1 MRKGQKNATDEEFFV
16 YLRRVLMLYR
26 FSTGE
31 YFLLST
37 DIRADISTDR
47 DVFRTF
53 YTRGLAKRLL
63 LGRSASED
71 FEERV
76 IRTLTDGTPMW
87 LCRHFIS
94 LNIFVSPIEY
104 DDSFGDLRP
113 MFKDITLSEDLTDE
127 YHRRRANERPDPS
140 LSVIV
145 LQESVWPIVK
155 KVSTADRKGKGK
167 VGSSPKTGIETE
179 LRLPEKASLSDGSSL

>member
-1 MRKGQKNATDEEFFV
+1 MKLSQS
-16 YLRRVLMLYR
+16 
-26 FSTGE
+26 STSIG
-31 YFLLST
+31 
-37 DIRADISTDR
+37 ADPATDR

-63 LGRSASED
+63 LGRSASDE

-76 IRTLTDGTPMW
+76 IKALTEGTPMC
-87 LCRHFIS
+87 LCWHFILLS
-94 LNIFVSPIEY
+94 TSVSTIEY

-113 MFKDITLSEDLTDE
+113 MFKDIALSKDLTAE
-127 YHRRRANERPDPS
+127 YYRRLAKERPYPG
-140 LSVIV
+140 LSVVV

-167 VGSSPKTGIETE
+167 VGAGPKKVVDTE
-179 LRLPEKASLSDGSSL
+179 LRLPEKAGLTPRLALST

>member
-1 MRKGQKNATDEEFFV
+1 MRIG
-16 YLRRVLMLYR
+16 
-26 FSTGE
+26 
-31 YFLLST
+31 
-37 DIRADISTDR
+37 ADPAIDR

-63 LGRSASED
+63 LGRSASDD

-76 IRTLTDGTPMW
+76 IKTLTEGMSIASMGIY
-87 LCRHFIS
+87 LAQHV
-94 LNIFVSPIEY
+94 VSNLEY

-113 MFKDITLSEDLTDE
+113 MFKDTALSKDLTAE
-127 YHRRRANERPDPS
+127 YYRRRANERPDPG

-155 KVSTADRKGKGK
+155 KVSMTDRKGKGK
-167 VGSSPKTGIETE
+167 IGASPNKPASTE
-179 LRLPEKASLSDGSSL
+179 LRLPEKAGLTRLGLPI

>member
-1 MRKGQKNATDEEFFV
+1 MRDS
-16 YLRRVLMLYR
+16 L
-26 FSTGE
+26 S
-31 YFLLST
+31 ST
-37 DIRADISTDR
+37 DIKVDPTTDR

-63 LGRSASED
+63 LGRSASDE

-76 IRTLTDGTPMW
+76 IKTLTEGTYAYCIWW
-87 LCRHFIS
+87 LFSCS
-94 LNIFVSPIEY
+94 TTFVSTIEY

-113 MFKDITLSEDLTDE
+113 MFKDIALSKDLTAE
-127 YHRRRANERPDPS
+127 YYRRRANERPDRS

-155 KVSTADRKGKGK
+155 KVSTADRKGKEK
-167 VGSSPKTGIETE
+167 VGAGPRKVIVTE
-179 LRLPEKASLSDGSSL
+179 LRLPEKAGLSDSPHVGSTMWY